1 MKNSTAFY
9 LIAVLA
15 MLFMITYAIKKRK
28 VRGEE
33 SVTEIFTDTL
43 ITKSCSVNIRRATV
57 YHAVVSQCD
66 ADPLITADG
75 SYIDT
80 CLLNKGQLQWVALSQ
95 DLVYDEYKAS
105 LHKNLFKGRFR
116 FGDTVYVSST
126 KHSMMNGY
134 YVVRDV
140 MNRRYKQSMDF
151 LMPIKGRRFLG
162 RDFKICKK

>member
-1 MKNSTAFY
+1 MKQSVAFY
-9 LIAVLA
+9 LTCAVGLLGMALFA
-15 MLFMITYAIKKRK
+15 MHPGHQKLKEERK
-28 VRGEE
+28 IIEE
-33 SVTEIFTDTL
+33 SKDTL
-43 ITKSCSVNIRRATV
+43 SLKRATV
-57 YHAVVSQCD
+57 YHAVVAQCD

-105 LHKNLFKGRFR
+105 LHKKLFRGRFR